1 MLWLWPLKALNQPE
15 PWATKTISSSPLVRC
30 LGHFIGGDS
39 SNIIPSSVIVESH
52 LKTSQGRKG
61 QHTAPRKWT
70 WLEKVSKLVVVDC
83 RDTGVSF
90 TFASLVEERGLG
102 RKWSSVPNLPS
113 RRKSGR
119 QQAFLLV
126 KITRYLQKL
135 RRSSPRL
142 LPMPL
147 TPGIRAIQ
155 LPSTVSLL

>member
-1 MLWLWPLKALNQPE
+1 MTKALNHPE
-15 PWATKTISSSPLVRC
+15 LWATKTTPSSPLVRC
-30 LGHFIGGDS
+30 LGHFIGRYS
-39 SNIIPSSVIVESH
+39 SSIILSSVIVESH

-61 QHTAPRKWT
+61 QRTAPRKWT
-70 WLEKVSKLVVVDC
+70 WLEKVSKLLVVDC
-83 RDTGVSF
+83 GDTGVSF
-90 TFASLVEERGLG
+90 TFASLIEERGLG
-102 RKWSSVPNLPS
+102 RKWSSVPKWPS
-113 RRKSGR
+113 WRRSGR